1 MARKRK
7 KSSGKSRLSKK
18 QRYIPAAKA
27 TGDVGG
33 ETIGSTLKRRQVTRK
48 ATTRIPTEEELAEEY
63 RYVLT
68 DLKKIGWLALAMLAL
83 LIALAFIIV

>member
-1 MARKRK
+1 MAKKGKKR
-7 KSSGKSRLSKK
+7 SSGKSRLSKK
-18 QRYIPAAKA
+18 QRYIPEAKA
-27 TGDVGG
+27 VTA
-33 ETIGSTLKRRQVTRK
+33 EKGSTLQSK
-48 ATTRIPTEEELAEEY
+48 AVKKASSRIPTEEELAQEY

>member
-1 MARKRK
+1 MAKKGKKR
-7 KSSGKSRLSKK
+7 SSGKSRLSKK
-18 QRYIPAAKA
+18 QRYIPEAKA
-27 TGDVGG
+27 VSAATA
-33 ETIGSTLKRRQVTRK
+33 ETGSTLQRK
-48 ATTRIPTEEELAEEY
+48 AVKKATSRIPTEEELAQEY